1 MRPRHDARRGRK
13 PPTLYKVARTIRS
26 RRAAHA
32 EAAVKIARRR
42 TPRWYKALATDVRD
56 TLVLFSQFRG
66 SVVSF
71 SLVFIGGGWLYFTL
85 AHRIGEARPAS
96 LAEGAFLVLSMIF
109 LQANADFP
117 NVWYLQL
124 FFFVMP
130 VLGLSLLS
138 RGAADFGALL
148 FNRRARGEAWQV
160 AVAAT
165 YSNHIVI
172 VGLDHLGFR
181 IARALHEL
189 DESFVAIELKP
200 DAELVSQVQS
210 WNVPIIQGDANKLEV
225 LQNAGV
231 DRAHTIILTTN
242 DDTLNLQIAIH
253 ARAVSPQIRT
263 IVRLFDDDFAREVQN
278 SFGITAAYSASALAA
293 PAFAAAAAGLD
304 IAEAVTVNGRVLNMT
319 HFVITPP
326 SKLAGK
332 TVGQLEDEFDASV
345 VLLRRGRGAD
355 LHPDNDTLLIVED
368 QITVFAEASTLH
380 RLNRLNK

>member
-1 MRPRHDARRGRK
+1 MKLAG
-13 PPTLYKVARTIRS
+13 
-26 RRAAHA
+26 
-32 EAAVKIARRR
+32 RR
-42 TPRWYKALATDVRD
+42 TPRWYKALATDLRD

-66 SVVSF
+66 SLVSF
-71 SLVFIGGGWLYFTL
+71 SLVFIGGGWLYYML

-96 LAEGAFLVLSMIF
+96 LVEGIFLVLSMIF

-117 NVWYLQL
+117 NVWYLQI

-130 VLGLSLLS
+130 VLGLSFLS
-138 RGAADFGALL
+138 QGAADFGALL

-181 IARALHEL
+181 VARALHDL

-200 DAELVSQVQS
+200 DAELISQVQN
-210 WNVPIIQGDANKLEV
+210 WNVPIIQGDANKLEI

-253 ARAVSPQIRT
+253 ARAVNPQIRT
-263 IVRLFDDDFAREVQN
+263 IVRLFDDDFAREVQS

-319 HFVITPP
+319 HFVITPQ
-326 SKLAGK
+326 SNLAGK

-345 VLLRRGRGAD
+345 VLLRRARGAN
-355 LHPDNDTLLIVED
+355 LHPDNDIMLTVED

>member
-1 MRPRHDARRGRK
+1 MRGACAAR
-13 PPTLYKVARTIRS
+13 
-26 RRAAHA
+26 
-32 EAAVKIARRR
+32 EDAAVRFARRR
-42 TPRWYKALATDVRD
+42 TPRWYRALAADVRD
-56 TLVLFSQFRG
+56 TLVLFRQFRG
-66 SVVSF
+66 SLIAF
-71 SLVFIGGGWLYFTL
+71 SLVAIGGGWLYFAL
-85 AHRIGEARPAS
+85 AQRINERRPAS
-96 LAEGAFLVLSMIF
+96 LAEAIFLVLSMIF

-117 NVWYLQL
+117 NVWYLQI
-124 FFFVMP
+124 FFFLMP
-130 VLGLSLLS
+130 VLGLSVLS

-181 IARALHEL
+181 IARALHDL

-200 DAELVSQVQS
+200 DAELITQVQG

-225 LQNAGV
+225 LKNAGV
-231 DRAHTIILTTN
+231 ERADTIVITTN

-263 IVRLFDDDFAREVQN
+263 IVRLFDDDFAREVQS
-278 SFGITAAYSASALAA
+278 SFGVTAAYSASALAA

-304 IAEAVTVNGRVLNMT
+304 IAEAITVNGRVLNMT
-319 HFVITPP
+319 HFVITPQ
-326 SKLAGK
+326 SQLAGK
-332 TVGQLEDEFDASV
+332 TVGRLEDEFDASV
-345 VLLRRGRGAD
+345 VLLRRGRSAN
-355 LHPDNDTLLIVED
+355 LHPDNDTRLTVED

-380 RLNRLNK
+380 KLNRLNK

>member
-1 MRPRHDARRGRK
+1 
-13 PPTLYKVARTIRS
+13 
-26 RRAAHA
+26 
-32 EAAVKIARRR
+32 VKIARRR
-42 TPRWYKALATDVRD
+42 PRWYRALAADMRD
-56 TLVLFSQFRG
+56 TLVLFSQFRA
-66 SVVSF
+66 SLVAF
-71 SLVFIGGGWLYFTL
+71 SLLIIGGGWLYFTL
-85 AHRIGEARPAS
+85 AQHSREAHPAS
-96 LAEGAFLVLSMIF
+96 LAEAIFLALSMIF

-117 NVWYLQL
+117 NVWYLQI
-124 FFFVMP
+124 FFFLMP
-130 VLGLSLLS
+130 VLGLSILS
-138 RGAADFGALL
+138 QGAADFGALL

-181 IARALHEL
+181 VARALHDL

-200 DAELVSQVQS
+200 DAELISQVQN

-225 LQNAGV
+225 LNNAGV
-231 DRAHTIILTTN
+231 DRAHTIIITTN

-253 ARAVSPQIRT
+253 ARAVNSNIRT
-263 IVRLFDDDFAREVQN
+263 IVRLFDDDFAREVQS

-319 HFVITPP
+319 HFAITPT
-326 SKLAGK
+326 SRLAGK

-345 VLLRRGRGAD
+345 VLLRRGRGAN
-355 LHPDNDTLLIVED
+355 LHPDNDTMLAVED
-368 QITVFAEASTLH
+368 QITVFAEAGTLH
-380 RLNRLNK
+380 KLNRLNK